1 VEKVVLNTILHLILK
16 YIKTQGAVRMKYC
29 PNMLIGVSR
38 SNAMLPSKNIPMEYP
53 FLVLYLKG
61 FSLLI
66 TNYVMF
72 VKSWGEK

>member
-1 VEKVVLNTILHLILK
+1 VEKGVLNIVLHLILE
-16 YIKTQGAVRMKYC
+16 YRKTQGAMKMKCC

-38 SNAMLPSKNIPMEYP
+38 SNGMLPSKNTPMEYP
-53 FLVLYLKG
+53 FLILRLKG

-66 TNYVMF
+66 TKYVMF